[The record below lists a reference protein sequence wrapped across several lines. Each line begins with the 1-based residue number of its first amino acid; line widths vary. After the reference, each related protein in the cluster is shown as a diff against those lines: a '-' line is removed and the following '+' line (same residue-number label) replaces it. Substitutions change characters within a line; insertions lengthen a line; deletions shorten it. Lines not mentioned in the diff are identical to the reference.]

1 MRRRRP
7 CDVARVSTR
16 RIATALAAGVL
27 LAACGTSTGTP
38 PSEAGGEPFPLPVGP
53 SEWKRTSPAWLLD
66 GTLHVGGEQVRLAR
80 DAGPFVLGATGAYW
94 MRGSDLM
101 FTSTAGETQL
111 VAPTGWGNIAIS
123 ADHTVVATV
132 DQSRG
137 PTDQYGTH
145 VMQVAAF
152 DTRTGE
158 QLYRTPDEEP
168 DRDADLADGYSETM
182 PLLDGVSD
190 TRLFYA
196 GRTIELDDGSSTP
209 WGTDPEGGNVYEG
222 YRETLFPD
230 GYRVAV
236 RERGAGLEL
245 ADSEA
250 WGVGRLSPDRS
261 TLFDVTRWPTPAVAY
276 DAETGHRRVVDAP
289 WDHLILGPFDDEG
302 SFTAIAQQ
310 VGTRPD
316 VGVGAQQV
324 VQCRVATLRCTP
336 VSPVVRP
343 RGVELPTLM
352 LEGDPDP
359 YF

>member
-1 MRRRRP
+1 M
-7 CDVARVSTR
+7 
-16 RIATALAAGVL
+16 ALAAGVL
-27 LAACGTSTGTP
+27 LAACGSSSPTGIG
-38 PSEAGGEPFPLPVGP
+38 ADPFALPVGP

-66 GTLHVGGEQVRLAR
+66 GTLHVGSEQVRLGR
-80 DAGPFVLGATGAYW
+80 NAGPFVLGATGAYW
-94 MRGSDLM
+94 VRGSDLM
-101 FTSTAGETQL
+101 FTSTTGETQE

-123 ADHTVVATV
+123 ADHSVFATV

-137 PTDQYGTH
+137 PTDRYGTH

-152 DTRTGE
+152 DTRTGT

-168 DRDADLADGYSETM
+168 DRGADLADGYSETM
-182 PLLDGVSD
+182 PLLEGVSD
-190 TRLFYA
+190 TQLFYA
-196 GRTIELDDGSSTP
+196 GRTIELADGSSTP
-209 WGTDPEGGNVYEG
+209 WGTDPEGVNLSEG
-222 YRETLFPD
+222 YRDALFPD

-236 RERGAGLEL
+236 RERGGRLRL

-261 TLFDVTRWPTPAVAY
+261 TLFDVTQWPARAVAF
-276 DAETGHRRVVDAP
+276 DAGTGERRSVDAP
-289 WDHLILGPFDDEG
+289 WDHLLLGPFDDEG

-310 VGTRPD
+310 IDPRPA
-316 VGVGAQQV
+316 VGVRAQQV

-352 LEGDPDP
+352 LEGDADP
-359 YF
+359 RF